1 MKHLNIEQGV
11 VMYYFFKFL
20 GWVNIALLVLVI
32 SHFIL
37 RRVNKYGFKNK
48 GKLLRRIA
56 TSMSKVHPYIV
67 GLLLVT
73 AFLHG
78 YNLAGGI
85 RLHSGFIAFAVI
97 LLQSGFGI
105 LVKYVKK
112 KPVLIIHRITGLLLV
127 VSVFIHVILMK
138 T

>member
-1 MKHLNIEQGV
+1 
-11 VMYYFFKFL
+11 MYYLFKYL
-20 GWVNIALLVLVI
+20 GWVNISLLLLI
-32 SHFIL
+32 ITHFIL
-37 RRVNKYGFKNK
+37 RRINKYGFNNK
-48 GKLLRRIA
+48 SKQLRRTA
-56 TSMSKVHPYIV
+56 VFMSKIHPYIV

-97 LLQSGFGI
+97 LIQSGFGV

-112 KPVLIIHRITGLLLV
+112 KPVLIVHRITGLLLV
-127 VSVFIHVILMK
+127 ISVLIHVILMK